1 MHDLLEVTPSG
12 LYCPQGDFYID
23 PWRRVPRAIVTHAH
37 ADHARPG
44 CDRYLCASPGKLLLR
59 ERVGSRA
66 PIDTLRFHESIVING
81 VHVSLAS
88 SGHIL
93 GAAQVVLE
101 HGGVTWAVT
110 GDYKTQADP
119 TCDPF
124 QQVEADVLIT
134 ESTFGLPLYR
144 WQDPDAIA
152 AQINQWWRDNQ
163 QNGRTSV
170 LLAYSLGKAQRL
182 AAMIDPSIG
191 QIVAHGAVMK
201 MVRAYRDSGVRL
213 PPIDAVPSSARKV
226 GGGRALVIA
235 PPSVR
240 GSRWLRLFGDVKVAM
255 VSGWMFLQ
263 SEWHTRGFEHGF
275 AISDHADFP
284 GLISV
289 IEGSRARRVLVTH
302 GTSESLAELLR
313 QRGLDASVLPSPLT
327 DDSEHPRSHPA

>member
-1 MHDLLEVTPSG
+1 MGPAFERRAMHDLLEVTPSG
-12 LYCPQGDFYID
+12 LYCSQGDFYID

-101 HGGVTWAVT
+101 YGGVTWAVT

-163 QNGRTSV
+163 QNGCTSV
-170 LLAYSLGKAQRL
+170 LLAYSLGKA
-182 AAMIDPSIG
+182 
-191 QIVAHGAVMK
+191 
-201 MVRAYRDSGVRL
+201 
-213 PPIDAVPSSARKV
+213 
-226 GGGRALVIA
+226 
-235 PPSVR
+235 
-240 GSRWLRLFGDVKVAM
+240 
-255 VSGWMFLQ
+255 
-263 SEWHTRGFEHGF
+263 
-275 AISDHADFP
+275 
-284 GLISV
+284 
-289 IEGSRARRVLVTH
+289 
-302 GTSESLAELLR
+302 
-313 QRGLDASVLPSPLT
+313 
-327 DDSEHPRSHPA
+327 